1 MSWEVWT
8 MKSKTS
14 FFDWNLLKKNITRFA
29 PAWGILLVMLLLA
42 FPVSALREVKEYWGV
57 QSYLST
63 LREAGPLISAFS
75 ALLFASILF
84 RYLHNARAAYM
95 MHAFPMT
102 RTCLFVTN
110 LVSGLLFFLAPVLV
124 TALAN
129 QIVFLVNGVSALN
142 LGWVGRWCL
151 EYLFFYG
158 LAVFCMFL
166 SGSQFISGLSYAA
179 LNFVCLLIPLVF
191 FALAR
196 WFVYGLN
203 SSTPDWLMYLSPL
216 VTMIADEYT
225 IVPLGIYAGIGVV
238 LMGLAWLFYQKRHV
252 ERAGDAMVFPWAEQ
266 LFRLVFTF
274 CVGLYLGMGFASIH
288 ADYFLP
294 ISMIGL
300 FIGWFGATMVL
311 RRTAKVF
318 KLKKVWLGYGLFV
331 LALLLTVG
339 AMWYDVL
346 GWQRRIPDAD
356 EVVSVKIWSYDPYR
370 EGHTDNALYSDLIV
384 LTEPDQIE
392 SVRQLHSGF
401 LAKREN
407 RIGAGNALY
416 DGMMDEFH
424 IEYQLADGT
433 TLHRCYGQITEVDY
447 ERIDQLYTDGRVA
460 GPWYEERLP
469 KQIDFGWIDIY
480 NGYDYENTKYSCFD
494 GNALRAALVADAA
507 AGRLPVQT
515 YYVRFGYKSKYDD
528 VEMLTLMINS
538 SGSDMT
544 SLRIPTTATETLKLF
559 DLPEE

>member
-42 FPVSALREVKEYWGV
+42 FPVSALREVKDYWGV
-57 QSYLST
+57 QRYLST

-84 RYLHNARAAYM
+84 RYLHNSRAAYM

-110 LVSGLLFFLAPVLV
+110 LVSGLLFFLVPMLV
-124 TALAN
+124 IGLSN
-129 QIVFLVNGVSALN
+129 RLIFLVNGVSGPN
-142 LGWVGRWCL
+142 LEWMARWTL

-179 LNFVCLLIPLVF
+179 LNFVCSLIPLVF

-196 WFVYGLN
+196 WFVYGLD
-203 SSTPDWLMYLSPL
+203 SSVPDWLVFLSPL
-216 VTMIADEYT
+216 LWMLNDGYDF
-225 IVPLGIYAGIGVV
+225 GILLLYAGIGMV

-318 KLKKVWLGYGLFV
+318 KDKKTWLGYGLFV

-339 AMWYDVL
+339 AMRYDIL
-346 GWQRRIPDAD
+346 GWQRRLPDAD
-356 EVVSVKIWSYDPYR
+356 EVVSVKIWSYDPYV
-370 EGHTDNALYSDLIV
+370 EGYTDNELFSDLIV

-407 RIGAGNALY
+407 RIGAGDMF

-433 TLHRCYGQITEVDY
+433 TLQRCYGHITEVDF
-447 ERIDQLYTDGRVA
+447 ERIDQLFTDGRVA

-469 KQIDFGWIDIY
+469 KQISLGWISIY
-480 NGYDYENTKYSCFD
+480 SAYGYDFTTYSCLD

-507 AGRLPVQT
+507 AGRLPVPT
-515 YYVRFGYKSKYDD
+515 YARLRYGYNYSDG
-528 VEMLTLMINS
+528 EMLTLMLDS
-538 SGSDMT
+538 SGSDTT

>member
-1 MSWEVWT
+1 M
-8 MKSKTS
+8 
-14 FFDWNLLKKNITRFA
+14 
-29 PAWGILLVMLLLA
+29 
-42 FPVSALREVKEYWGV
+42 KEYWGV

-84 RYLHNARAAYM
+84 RYLHNSRAAYM
-95 MHAFPMT
+95 VHAFPMT

-110 LVSGLLFFLAPVLV
+110 LISGLLFFLVPVLV
-124 TALAN
+124 IALVN
-129 QIVFLVNGVSALN
+129 QIVFLMNGVSGSN
-142 LGWVGRWCL
+142 LEWMARWTL

-179 LNFVCLLIPLVF
+179 LNFVCMLIPLVF

-196 WFVYGLN
+196 WFVYGLDR
-203 SSTPDWLMYLSPL
+203 SAPHWLMYLSPL
-216 VTMIADEYT
+216 LWMLNDGYDF
-225 IVPLGIYAGIGVV
+225 GILLLYAGIGMV

-274 CVGLYLGMGFASIH
+274 CVGLYLGMGFASMY
-288 ADYFLP
+288 AGYFLP

-318 KLKKVWLGYGLFV
+318 KDKKTWLGYGLFV

-346 GWQRRIPDAD
+346 GWQRRIPEAD
-356 EVVSVKIWSYDPYR
+356 KIRSVKIWTFDDYERGY
-370 EGHTDNALYSDLIV
+370 TDDVLRSDLV
-384 LTEPDQIE
+384 TLTEPDQIE

-416 DGMMDEFH
+416 DGMMDEIH

-433 TLHRCYGQITEVDY
+433 TLHRCYGQITKVDF

-469 KQIDFGWIDIY
+469 KQIDFGWIDMY
-480 NGYDYENTKYSCFD
+480 NVYDYDYTRYSCFD

-515 YYVRFGYKSKYDD
+515 YYIRFGYGSEYSDK
-528 VEMLTLMINS
+528 EMLTLLLNT
-538 SGSDMT
+538 SGSDTT

-559 DLPEE
+559 DLPKE

>member
-42 FPVSALREVKEYWGV
+42 FPVSALREVKDYWDV
-57 QSYLST
+57 QIYLST

-110 LVSGLLFFLAPVLV
+110 LVSGLLFFLVPMLV
-124 TALAN
+124 IGLSN
-129 QIVFLVNGVSALN
+129 RLIFLVNGVSGPN
-142 LGWVGRWCL
+142 LEWMARWTL

-179 LNFVCLLIPLVF
+179 LNFVCSLIPLVF

-196 WFVYGLN
+196 WFVYGLD
-203 SSTPDWLMYLSPL
+203 SSVPDWLVFLSPL
-216 VTMIADEYT
+216 LWMLSDGDDF
-225 IVPLGIYAGIGVV
+225 GILLLYAGIGMV

-318 KLKKVWLGYGLFV
+318 KDKKTWLGYGLFV

-339 AMWYDVL
+339 AMRYDIL
-346 GWQRRIPDAD
+346 GWQRRLPDAD
-356 EVVSVKIWSYDPYR
+356 EVVSVKIWSYDPYV
-370 EGHTDNALYSDLIV
+370 EGYTDNELFSDLIV

-407 RIGAGNALY
+407 RIGAGDMF

-433 TLHRCYGQITEVDY
+433 TLQRCYGQITEVDF

-469 KQIDFGWIDIY
+469 KQISFGWIDIY
-480 NGYDYENTKYSCFD
+480 NRYGEDTRYSCLD

-515 YYVRFGYKSKYDD
+515 FYIRFGYESKYDD
-528 VEMLTLMINS
+528 VEMLILKINS

-544 SLRIPTTATETLKLF
+544 SIRIPTTATETLKLF
-559 DLPEE
+559 DLPKE

>member
-42 FPVSALREVKEYWGV
+42 FPVSALREVKDYWGV
-57 QSYLST
+57 QRYLST

-84 RYLHNARAAYM
+84 RYLHNSRAAYM

-110 LVSGLLFFLAPVLV
+110 LVSGLLFFLVPMLV
-124 TALAN
+124 IGLSN
-129 QIVFLVNGVSALN
+129 RLIFLVNGVSGPN
-142 LGWVGRWCL
+142 LEWMARWTL

-179 LNFVCLLIPLVF
+179 LNFVCSLIPLVF

-196 WFVYGLN
+196 WFVYGLD
-203 SSTPDWLMYLSPL
+203 SSVPDWLVFLSPL
-216 VTMIADEYT
+216 LWMLSDGYDF
-225 IVPLGIYAGIGVV
+225 GILLLYAGIGMV

-318 KLKKVWLGYGLFV
+318 KDKKTWLGYGLFV

-339 AMWYDVL
+339 AMRYDVL
-346 GWQRRIPDAD
+346 GWQRRLPDAD
-356 EVVSVKIWSYDPYR
+356 EVVSVKIWSYDPYV
-370 EGHTDNALYSDLIV
+370 EGYTDNELFSDLIV

-401 LAKREN
+401 LAKRDN
-407 RIGAGNALY
+407 RIGAGDMF

-433 TLHRCYGQITEVDY
+433 TLQRCYGQITEVDF

-469 KQIDFGWIDIY
+469 KQISLGWISIY
-480 NGYDYENTKYSCFD
+480 SAYGYDFTTYSCLD

-507 AGRLPVQT
+507 AGRLPVPT
-515 YYVRFGYKSKYDD
+515 YARLRYGYNYSDG
-528 VEMLTLMINS
+528 EMLTLMLDT
-538 SGSDMT
+538 SGSDTT

-559 DLPEE
+559 DLPKE